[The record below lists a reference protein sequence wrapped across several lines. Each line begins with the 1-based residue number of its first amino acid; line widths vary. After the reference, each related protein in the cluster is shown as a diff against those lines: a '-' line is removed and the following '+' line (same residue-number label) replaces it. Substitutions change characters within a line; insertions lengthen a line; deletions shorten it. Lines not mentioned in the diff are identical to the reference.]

1 VLSWRR
7 LALRPRVLVG
17 VGRRDPAV
25 TLLGRPRP
33 NPLIVAPMAYQGLAH
48 ADAEIGTATAAAAT
62 GATMCVPTFATLAHA
77 AIVEG
82 APPAPRWFQLYVFA
96 DRGITRELI
105 ARAVE
110 LGFEALV
117 VTADLPVRGARD
129 REMRTEARVD
139 SSTGELV
146 LDEDMAAPTPA
157 ELSENIDPDLRWSD
171 IETFASECPLPVIV
185 KGILRPDDA
194 VLAAEHGARG
204 VIVSNHGGR
213 QLDTA
218 MSAIDALGPVL
229 DAVGDRLDV
238 LIDGG
243 VRRGTDVVKALALG
257 ARAVLVGRPVLW
269 GLAVGGADG
278 AQRVLEILLD
288 EFDRALALTGCPRAS
303 ELDRSFVAPAP
314 WLAEQSETTES
325 S

>member
-1 VLSWRR
+1 
-7 LALRPRVLVG
+7 
-17 VGRRDPAV
+17 
-25 TLLGRPRP
+25 
-33 NPLIVAPMAYQGLAH
+33 LIVAPMAYQGLAH